1 MRNVNSL
8 PNGRIIIACLNCGHR
23 HDLAKYGW
31 TRSVCVGCRQVILN
45 PVNQEPVTE
54 IPTKKTNLMLSNA
67 DRNFI
72 GTVATL
78 QGVSKSKALS
88 IILEYSR
95 QEYRAA
101 GHAII
106 EEVVEE
112 VVEPVE
118 PVVSRSKKSKKVEK

>member
-23 HDLAKYGW
+23 HDMSKYGW

-112 VVEPVE
+112 PVE
-118 PVVSRSKKSKKVEK
+118 TIPGQKKSKKKVKK